1 MRRRSTTPT
10 VRDSVAV
17 LVLLLIL
24 ADIARLYLWDD

>member
-1 MRRRSTTPT
+1 
-10 VRDSVAV
+10 VRDSIAV

>member
-1 MRRRSTTPT
+1 